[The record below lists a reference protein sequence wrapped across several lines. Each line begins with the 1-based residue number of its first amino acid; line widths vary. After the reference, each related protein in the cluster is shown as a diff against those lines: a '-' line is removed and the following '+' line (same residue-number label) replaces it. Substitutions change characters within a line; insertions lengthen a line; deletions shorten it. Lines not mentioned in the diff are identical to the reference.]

1 MSVLLRL
8 LVLLFGVVVL
18 ACDPGFVYRP
28 RGWERVES
36 YEWSTRID
44 GVEIRTRT
52 YSDLIGSM
60 YFGPEFELANGA
72 EATVVIEDARLIAE
86 GRSYPV
92 RFSGEGELRWRSAAP
107 GSSARVSLAW
117 GFDDYAT
124 NVLGDRP
131 RIVLDLR
138 IGQAEHQLE
147 IEYER
152 IE

>member
-8 LVLLFGVVVL
+8 LLLLFGVVVL

-52 YSDLIGSM
+52 YSDLIGST
-60 YFGPEFELANGA
+60 YFGPEFELTNGT
-72 EATVVIEDARLIAE
+72 EDTVVIEDARLIVE

-92 RFSGEGELRWRSAAP
+92 RFSGEGELRW
-107 GSSARVSLAW
+107 
-117 GFDDYAT
+117 
-124 NVLGDRP
+124 
-131 RIVLDLR
+131 
-138 IGQAEHQLE
+138 
-147 IEYER
+147 
-152 IE
+152 